1 RTSAERLAPGVDPN
15 ALVIESYANPFRTY
29 PLATDYERFK
39 ALFDDGVACYI
50 LNTGEFMGKKV
61 KPADTLGIL
70 EAIVEGKAEFVPF
83 GPFSDME
90 TMALD
95 RFPIDFTDEQYRR
108 ELFSRMR
115 DRLAFVTSRET
126 EKGGM
131 DRLPPEAVAALRK
144 ALDEMGY
151 PVQE

>member
-1 RTSAERLAPGVDPN
+1 
-15 ALVIESYANPFRTY
+15 
-29 PLATDYERFK
+29 
-39 ALFDDGVACYI
+39 
-50 LNTGEFMGKKV
+50 
-61 KPADTLGIL
+61 
-70 EAIVEGKAEFVPF
+70 
-83 GPFSDME
+83 
-90 TMALD
+90 MALD

>member
-1 RTSAERLAPGVDPN
+1 
-15 ALVIESYANPFRTY
+15 
-29 PLATDYERFK
+29 
-39 ALFDDGVACYI
+39 
-50 LNTGEFMGKKV
+50 MGKKV

-70 EAIVEGKAEFVPF
+70 EALVEGKAEFVPF